1 MKNSNLQLSDT
12 NDFKFSSFKS
22 SFVDQIDVMHKGKRV
37 AIINGV
43 DGALLKFV
51 NNCDSLSIDLGERL
65 EKMVLKALKNSFN
78 LV

>member
-22 SFVDQIDVMHKGKRV
+22 SFVDQVDVMHKGKRV
-37 AIINGV
+37 AIINGI

-51 NNCDSLSIDLGERL
+51 NHCDSLSIELGDKL
-65 EKMVLKALKNSFN
+65 EKMVLKALKNSSKR
-78 LV
+78 V